1 MCRSLQLKRYN
12 SNNSYQLWA
21 AGWSWRQNFPI
32 LKSNLRVK
40 IPLIDRYLRFG
51 QQTGMLQNCLH
62 FNKFYSLTFAR
73 KLGTL
78 FIWSLF
84 SVKLLR
90 DKIAFGTFRYWN
102 LKRQKDLNTYS
113 PTHYRFP
120 QSISMFT
127 NLLHPPCGVATAA
140 KMLQL
145 LCKPNTS
152 FHRFSYHKS
161 NANVL
166 HYHTLNGCV
175 VVVVVE
181 GEKPYQ
187 FASSSS
193 SGSVAGVF
201 PSSR

>member
-90 DKIAFGTFRYWN
+90 DKIAFGWFRNWN
-102 LKRQKDLNTYS
+102 LKRQKDF
-113 PTHYRFP
+113 FP
-120 QSISMFT
+120 
-127 NLLHPPCGVATAA
+127 
-140 KMLQL
+140 
-145 LCKPNTS
+145 
-152 FHRFSYHKS
+152 
-161 NANVL
+161 NVL
-166 HYHTLNGCV
+166 KFKFKYIQSYSL
-175 VVVVVE
+175 
-181 GEKPYQ
+181 Q
-187 FASSSS
+187 ISSINFNVHQ
-193 SGSVAGVF
+193 SVTSPMRGGHSCKDVAIIVQTKYLL
-201 PSSR
+201 PPIQLP